1 MNSFLVR
8 HLLQSH
14 TICYPTYRAGI
25 PFNTVPPYVHAD
37 AAAVYYFEV
46 IVLVVVVTITH
57 IIQVQFLSSKESSW
71 PDVDVGVEI
80 WSQ

>member
-1 MNSFLVR
+1 MLSYLPRWN
-8 HLLQSH
+8 
-14 TICYPTYRAGI
+14 

-46 IVLVVVVTITH
+46 IVLVVVVSITH
-57 IIQVQFLSSKESSW
+57 IIQVQFYQARNQVGLMW
-71 PDVDVGVEI
+71 DVGVEI